1 MSRSASIISTL
12 PKPAAEELRKLGLAV
27 RVARLARNEPQVSLA
42 SRLGISLNT
51 LRAIE
56 RGDPRVGSGALISAL
71 WALGLGPIGDILV
84 SQATKSAPLA
94 GKKRARG
101 APSKALDD
109 F

>member
-1 MSRSASIISTL
+1 MSRSASIVSTL

-27 RVARLARNEPQVSLA
+27 RTARLARNEPQASLA
-42 SRLGISLNT
+42 RRLGISLNT

-56 RGDPRVGSGALISAL
+56 RGDPRVGSGVLISAL
-71 WALGLGPIGDILV
+71 WALGLGPISEVLLNRITG
-84 SQATKSAPLA
+84 SAPLA
-94 GKKRARG
+94 GRKRARG